1 MAKVVAVEREAVA
14 KAVVA
19 QGGVKDPATW
29 EREAAVAKDRESLET
44 VAVVKVV
51 AMAAAARA
59 AAAMGG
65 AARGAVAMGAATA
78 AERVREVAS
87 SATLRWSLIVRL
99 VTLTAGLYGTE
110 CSVGL
115 SVWPPRDH

>member
-1 MAKVVAVEREAVA
+1 MATAAAMVAATAAEVTEAEA
-14 KAVVA
+14 KA
-19 QGGVKDPATW
+19 
-29 EREAAVAKDRESLET
+29 
-44 VAVVKVV
+44 V

-87 SATLRWSLIVRL
+87 SATLRWSLIVRP

-110 CSVGL
+110 CSGGL
-115 SVWPPRDH
+115 SVWPPRGH